1 MATRAHAGADGRRT
15 VLHPGTRL
23 DLEVLSPSTAKLD
36 RAEKLPIYAR
46 AQVRH
51 AWLVDPVLRT
61 LELLRLERGRWV
73 LLDTYRENTRV
84 RAEPFEVFELELDVL
99 WAGVQLAEPP
109 R

>member
-23 DLEVLSPSTAKLD
+23 DLRGPVTVDRQLD

-73 LLDTYRENTRV
+73 LLDTYREDTRA

-99 WAGVQLAEPP
+99 WEGVRLTEPP